1 MGMRKKV
8 KIFDIV
14 LGIIM
19 LAITFIA
26 VYPLYYIY
34 INSVSG
40 GAYVGAN
47 LSLIHI

>member
-1 MGMRKKV
+1 MRKKV

-19 LAITFIA
+19 LVITFIA

-34 INSVSG
+34 ISNLVS
-40 GAYVGAN
+40 
-47 LSLIHI
+47 